1 MTVRRQY
8 PNFTAFEWDDGSLG
22 HVWRHA
28 QDEVESAFFDPE
40 ARMAYSS
47 RSSERA
53 NQPRWILKGRTYSG
67 HPIVVVFTEGKAPGT
82 VRPITSWN
90 Q

>member
-1 MTVRRQY
+1 MRRQY
-8 PNFTAFEWDDGSLG
+8 PNFTDFERDDGNLG

-40 ARMAYSS
+40 ATMAYSR
-47 RSSERA
+47 RSSARA
-53 NQPRWILKGRTYSG
+53 NQPRWILKGRTYG
-67 HPIVVVFTEGKAPGT
+67 GQPIVVVFTEGKSPGT